1 MVIFSPGIQSYPRN
15 ILGLAARRII
25 IETTKNEEDAIRI
38 LKKKYENEEVVLNEE
53 NYITTEFDVIERMK
67 IKDYQTR

>member
-1 MVIFSPGIQSYPRN
+1 MGKYKVEITEIYQHQE
-15 ILGLAARRII
+15 I
-25 IETTKNEEDAIRI
+25 IEAKNEEDAIRI